1 MAATLLHDLV
11 FGLSAEA
18 SRAAAA
24 IQLSSYLNAEE
35 ALLFALDPVAGVLVP
50 AAGMPQTVRGG
61 RVWRAFL
68 AKLIEDG
75 EYVGHVDLPPAALRP
90 AIAWVTHGAALVLL
104 GGSPDAVR
112 CQELRPLLPLLA
124 STLQVEQQLLVA
136 KSEAISAAAAA
147 IQASTLSSA
156 LETARSEASHL
167 NAQLRSEDL
176 AKDEFLATLAHELRN
191 PLAGI
196 YTSVAVLKRVGAAD
210 ALKSRALDA
219 LDRQSRQL
227 ARLVDDLL
235 DAARIRHGHVTLQLE
250 AVELRSALAEAVE
263 FNRHAVDAKG
273 HQVEMQVCGEPL
285 VVMGDPARLLQVFTN
300 LFLNACKY
308 TPAGGGITLSGRR
321 VGTWAEVAISDTGIG
336 LDSKMMS
343 RVFDLFT
350 QSPAALK
357 QAQGGLGIGLSLV
370 KKLVNLH
377 GGTVDARSP
386 GKDLGSTF
394 TVRIPLADPVAPE
407 AQ

>member
-1 MAATLLHDLV
+1 MAATPLHDLV
-11 FGLSAEA
+11 FGLSTEA

-24 IQLSSYLNAEE
+24 VQVSSYLGAEE

-61 RVWRAFL
+61 RAWRAFL
-68 AKLIEDG
+68 ATLVEDG
-75 EYVGHVDLPPAALRP
+75 EYVANVDLPAIAPRP
-90 AIAWVTHGAALVLL
+90 AIAMVTHGAALVLL
-104 GGSPDAVR
+104 GGSPDAVK

-124 STLQVEQQLLVA
+124 STLQVEQRLLVV
-136 KSEAISAAAAA
+136 KSEAISAAAAS
-147 IQASTLSSA
+147 IRASALSSA
-156 LETARSEASHL
+156 LETARSEASRL
-167 NAQLRSEDL
+167 NAQLRNEDL

-196 YTSVAVLKRVGAAD
+196 YMSIAVLKRVEAAA

-235 DAARIRHGHVTLQLE
+235 DAARIRHGRVTLQLE
-250 AVELRSALAEAVE
+250 AVELRSALAEAAE
-263 FNRHAVDAKG
+263 LNRHAAEAKG
-273 HQVEMQVCGEPL
+273 HQVEVQVCGEPL
-285 VVMGDPARLLQVFTN
+285 VVRGDPARLLQVFTN

-308 TPAGGGITLSGRR
+308 TQVGGCIRLSGKRD
-321 VGTWAEVAISDTGIG
+321 GTWAEVAISDTGIG
-336 LDSKMMS
+336 LDSRMMS

-377 GGTVDARSP
+377 GGTVEARSP

-394 TVRIPLADPVAPE
+394 TVRIPLAGPVVPE
-407 AQ
+407 AG